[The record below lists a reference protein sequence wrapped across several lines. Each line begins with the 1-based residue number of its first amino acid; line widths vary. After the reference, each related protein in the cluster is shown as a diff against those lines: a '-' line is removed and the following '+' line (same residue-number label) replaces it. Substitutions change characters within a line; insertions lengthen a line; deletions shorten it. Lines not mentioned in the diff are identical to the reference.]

1 MIALLGGALTGL
13 ISIGIGIMAMPSV
26 LRHRSSRSPA
36 TAIGTL
42 VTIIFFTSLAATVG
56 RMRPSLISALRHN
69 SSQMIAISIWAVP
82 GVVVGGQVGP
92 RLAQMLPSER
102 HTRLYFSAVLL
113 VVGMLTLLRASA
125 AR

>member
-1 MIALLGGALTGL
+1 M
-13 ISIGIGIMAMPSV
+13 
-26 LRHRSSRSPA
+26 
-36 TAIGTL
+36 
-42 VTIIFFTSLAATVG
+42 IIFFTSLAATIG
-56 RMRPSLISALRHN
+56 RMRPSLISALRQN

-113 VVGMLTLLRASA
+113 VVGMLTLARAA
-125 AR
+125 AIR